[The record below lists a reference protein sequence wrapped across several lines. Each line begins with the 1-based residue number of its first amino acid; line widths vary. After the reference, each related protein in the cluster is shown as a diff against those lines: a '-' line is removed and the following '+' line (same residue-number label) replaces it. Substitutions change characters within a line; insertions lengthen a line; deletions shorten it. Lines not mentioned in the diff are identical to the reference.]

1 MLVIAHTVERIER
14 IYIEISIE
22 KYISRVIAV
31 EQGNTIIIFLLTL

>member
-1 MLVIAHTVERIER
+1 MLVIAHTVECIEE

-31 EQGNTIIIFLLTL
+31 EQGNAIVIFLFTL

>member
-1 MLVIAHTVERIER
+1 MLVIAHIVEYIEK

-31 EQGNTIIIFLLTL
+31 E